1 MVVLEKID
9 EGEWIDGRDLV
20 KKWMIGM
27 LSIVVVAGYI
37 MFSEM
42 LKEENTSDLA
52 VTESFRHIDD
62 LATRSPIVIVGKVSS
77 VPKPFTHQSV
87 TFFESYIQVERVYR
101 DVSHEL
107 QQTATITLLQNNM
120 EEDPLVKRGE
130 TVLLYLQRYE
140 GPVMENAYRIVGL
153 QQGHFK
159 VNRTGILTSVGESNL
174 YQKSGLSADLS
185 KLETLLKDHPY
196 MAEHND
202 VMTDEEIEAFNE
214 NEKRLLEESQ
224 QHNE

>member
-1 MVVLEKID
+1 M
-9 EGEWIDGRDLV
+9 

-62 LATRSPIVIVGKVSS
+62 LATSSPIVIVGKVRSA
-77 VPKPFTHQSV
+77 PKPFTHQSV
-87 TFFESYIQVERVYR
+87 TFFESHIQVQRVYR
-101 DVSHEL
+101 DVNGQLKS
-107 QQTATITLLQNNM
+107 ADTITLLQNDM

-130 TVLLYLQRYE
+130 NVLLYLQKYE
-140 GPVMENAYRIVGL
+140 GSVMEDAYRIVGL

-159 VNRTGILTSVGESNL
+159 VNRTGTLTSVGKPNL
-174 YQKSGLSADLS
+174 YQESGLSADLS
-185 KLETLLKDHPY
+185 KLETLLKDNPY
-196 MAEHND
+196 VEERNE

-214 NEKRLLEESQ
+214 NEVRLFEESQ
-224 QHNE
+224 QHDE

>member
-1 MVVLEKID
+1 M
-9 EGEWIDGRDLV
+9 

-27 LSIVVVAGYI
+27 LSVVVIAGYI

-62 LATRSPIVIVGKVSS
+62 LATSSPIVIVGKVRSA
-77 VPKPFTHQSV
+77 PKPFTHQSV
-87 TFFESYIQVERVYR
+87 TFFESHIQVQRVYR
-101 DVSHEL
+101 DVNGQLKS
-107 QQTATITLLQNNM
+107 ADTITLLQNDM
-120 EEDPLVKRGE
+120 EEDPLVKRDE

-153 QQGHFK
+153 QLGHFK
-159 VNRTGILTSVGESNL
+159 VDRTGTLTSVGKPNL
-174 YQKSGLSADLS
+174 YQESGLSADLS
-185 KLETLLKDHPY
+185 KLETSLKDNPY
-196 MAEHND
+196 VEERNE

-214 NEKRLLEESQ
+214 NEERLLEESQ
-224 QHNE
+224 QHSE

>member
-1 MVVLEKID
+1 M
-9 EGEWIDGRDLV
+9 

-62 LATRSPIVIVGKVSS
+62 LATRSPVVIVGKVSS
-77 VPKPFTHQSV
+77 HPRSYEYHSV

-101 DVSHEL
+101 DVNGQLKS
-107 QQTATITLLQNNM
+107 ADTITLLQNNM

-159 VNRTGILTSVGESNL
+159 VNRTGTLTSVGESNL

>member
-1 MVVLEKID
+1 M
-9 EGEWIDGRDLV
+9 

-27 LSIVVVAGYI
+27 LSVVVIAGYI

-62 LATRSPIVIVGKVSS
+62 LATSSPIVIVGKVRSA
-77 VPKPFTHQSV
+77 PKPFTHQSV
-87 TFFESYIQVERVYR
+87 TFFESHIQVQRVYR
-101 DVSHEL
+101 DVNGQLKS
-107 QQTATITLLQNNM
+107 ADTITLLQNDM
-120 EEDPLVKRGE
+120 EEDPLVKRDE

-153 QQGHFK
+153 QLGHFK
-159 VNRTGILTSVGESNL
+159 VNRTGTLTSVGKPNL
-174 YQKSGLSADLS
+174 YQESGLSADLS
-185 KLETLLKDHPY
+185 KLETSLKDNPY
-196 MAEHND
+196 VEERNE

-214 NEKRLLEESQ
+214 NEERLLEESQ
-224 QHNE
+224 QHSE